1 MKKMLGIM
9 LTMLVLATA
18 PAMAADVKIGV
29 IDLQQAL
36 NSTQEGKAAKDRIK
50 RKVDNFQKTM
60 ESRQAELKKLNDDFE
75 KQKMVLSADA
85 RAAKERE
92 YQQKVRAF
100 QLFAKDAQEE
110 LQQEDAKATRHIL
123 EGLSKIVKEIGDKG
137 GYTVIV
143 EKNSLLYANNGIDL
157 TNQVIQAYDKLPK
170 KANGK

>member
-9 LTMLVLATA
+9 LTMLVLATV

-110 LQQEDAKATRHIL
+110 LQQEDAKATRNIL

-143 EKNSLLYANNGIDL
+143 EKNSLLYASNGIDL

>member
-1 MKKMLGIM
+1 
-9 LTMLVLATA
+9 
-18 PAMAADVKIGV
+18 
-29 IDLQQAL
+29 
-36 NSTQEGKAAKDRIK
+36 
-50 RKVDNFQKTM
+50 
-60 ESRQAELKKLNDDFE
+60 
-75 KQKMVLSADA
+75 MVLSADA

-110 LQQEDAKATRHIL
+110 LQQEDAKATRNIL

-143 EKNSLLYANNGIDL
+143 EKNSLLYASNGIDL